1 MGERSRLIAAHE
13 NEKSASKLGQ
23 RHENLTH
30 KSELNA
36 LPLPHAPH
44 HLTPKASMGALS
56 LYPPSPYHFYLR
68 AATTFTACQFLPCS
82 PSRKLQVERRIND
95 SKCRGNPGSLPPLLS
110 SLSLSSLCSPS
121 IFAISFCA
129 LLCNCFKLISQ
140 MRNF

>member
-44 HLTPKASMGALS
+44 HLTPKASMPAS
-56 LYPPSPYHFYLR
+56 HYPFYLR

-95 SKCRGNPGSLPPLLS
+95 SKCRGNPGSLPALLS
-110 SLSLSSLCSPS
+110 TLSLSSLCSPS